1 MSLAEYGSEGRV
13 STKGDIYSYGII
25 LLEIITRKKPT
36 DEMFVGELAM
46 RQWIAS
52 LLDRMEVVDDGLLR
66 IEDGRDVTG
75 MQTVLSSILELG
87 LRCSEE
93 SPDERPDIKD
103 VVTKVNKIK
112 LALVGNISRGV

>member
-1 MSLAEYGSEGRV
+1 M

-52 LLDRMEVVDDGLLR
+52 HPDRMEVVDDGLLR
-66 IEDGRDVTG
+66 IEDGRHVTG
-75 MQTVLSSILELG
+75 MQTVLLSILELG

-103 VVTKVNKIK
+103 VVTKLNKIK
-112 LALVGNISRGV
+112 LALHGNISNGV